1 MKQQVKVIKTQ
12 RDYDAAIARLSA
24 LMDEDTTP
32 GSSKEAELE
41 LLALVIQSYEHAK
54 VEPAVLDP
62 IEAILLRMDQ
72 LGLKKVDLVPYMGS
86 LPKVS
91 EVLARKRPL
100 NLAMIRKLHRG
111 LDIPADVLLAQTED
125 AVNLDETLPYDM
137 ARFPFKEM
145 FARGYFEGCSGL
157 REAKDRTEEWIRRFM
172 RGFDLQPIHQ
182 ARLRAPMH
190 QSGSRLMD
198 EYALLT
204 WHVAVLKKA
213 RQLKLKSAYVRG
225 CLTEERLRELARLSR
240 FEQGPRLAQE
250 FLADMGIAL
259 VFEEHFNKT
268 YLDGAAMFD
277 GDVPVVALTLRHDRL
292 DNFWFALLHEL
303 VHVQKHLGS
312 DNLFIADNLED
323 KVHQQTTE
331 EREADEGA
339 RDILIPQAEWL
350 ASGLAVEP
358 SMQAA
363 MALADR
369 LRIHPAIVAGR
380 VRHETGNWRLLSSIK
395 ADVRRLFADQL
406 RGLAQPARPARKS
419 PWVLKHARA

>member
-12 RDYDAAIARLSA
+12 RDYDAAIVRLSA
-24 LMDEDTTP
+24 LMDEDITP

-41 LLALVIQSYEHAK
+41 LLALVIESYERSK
-54 VEPAVLDP
+54 IEPVVLDP
-62 IEAILLRMDQ
+62 IEAILFRMDQ
-72 LGLKKVDLVPYMGS
+72 VGLKKVDLVPYMGS

-100 NLAMIRKLHRG
+100 NLAMIRKLHQG
-111 LDIPADVLLAQTED
+111 LGIPADVLLAQTED
-125 AVNLDETLPYDM
+125 AVDLDEAYPYDT
-137 ARFPFKEM
+137 AKFPFKEM
-145 FARGYFEGCSGL
+145 FARGYFEGFSGTL
-157 REAKDRTEEWIRRFM
+157 REAKDKTEELIRRFM
-172 RGFDLQPIHQ
+172 RGFNLQPVHQ
-182 ARLRAPMH
+182 ARLRAPLH

-213 RQLKLKSAYVRG
+213 RQLKPKSAYVKG
-225 CLTEERLRELARLSR
+225 SLTEERLRELARLSR

-259 VFEEHFNKT
+259 VVEDHFSKT

-277 GDVPVVALTLRHDRL
+277 GDLPVVALTLRHDRL

-303 VHVQKHLGS
+303 VHVKQHLKPEYP
-312 DNLFIADNLED
+312 FIADNLED
-323 KVHQQTTE
+323 KVHQQTQE
-331 EREADEGA
+331 EREADDGA
-339 RDILIPQAEWL
+339 RDILIPQAEWI
-350 ASGLAVEP
+350 ASGLTVAPTIE
-358 SMQAA
+358 AA
-363 MALADR
+363 IALADK
-369 LRIHPAIVAGR
+369 LRIHPIIVAGR

-406 RGLAQPARPARKS
+406 QELAQPA
-419 PWVLKHARA
+419 

>member
-12 RDYDAAIARLSA
+12 RDYDAAIVRLSA
-24 LMDEDTTP
+24 LMDEEVTP

-41 LLALVIQSYEHAK
+41 LLALVIESYERTK
-54 VEPAVLDP
+54 VEPVQLDP
-62 IEAILLRMDQ
+62 IEAILFRMDQ
-72 LGLKKVDLVPYMGS
+72 IGLKKVDLVPYMGS

-100 NLAMIRKLHRG
+100 NLAMIRKLHQG
-111 LDIPADVLLAQTED
+111 LGIPADVLLAQTED
-125 AVNLDETLPYDM
+125 SVDLGEVLPYDTSK
-137 ARFPFKEM
+137 FPFKEM
-145 FARGYFEGCSGL
+145 FARGYFKGFGGSL
-157 REAKDRTEEWIRRFM
+157 RDAKDKTEELIRGFM

-198 EYALLT
+198 GYALLA

-213 RQLKLKSAYVRG
+213 RDLKVKSPFAKES
-225 CLTEERLRELARLSR
+225 LTEERLRELARLSR
-240 FEQGPRLAQE
+240 FEQGPLLAQE

-259 VFEEHFNKT
+259 VVEDHFNKT

-277 GDVPVVALTLRHDRL
+277 GDLPVVALTLRHDRL

-303 VHVQKHLGS
+303 VHVQKHLNQGR
-312 DNLFIADNLED
+312 LFIADNLED

-350 ASGLAVEP
+350 AAGLTVEP
-358 SMQAA
+358 TMEAA
-363 MALADR
+363 IALADK
-369 LRIHPAIVAGR
+369 LRIHPSIVAGR

-395 ADVRRLFADQL
+395 ADVRRLFANQL
-406 RGLAQPARPARKS
+406 QELAQPA
-419 PWVLKHARA
+419 

>member
-1 MKQQVKVIKTQ
+1 MKQQVKVIKTP
-12 RDYDAAIARLSA
+12 RDYDAAIVRLSA
-24 LMDEDTTP
+24 LMDEDMAP

-41 LLALVIQSYEHAK
+41 LLALVVESYERSK
-54 VEPAVLDP
+54 VEPVVLDP
-62 IEAILLRMDQ
+62 IEAILFRMDQ
-72 LGLKKVDLVPYMGS
+72 IGLKKVDLVPYMGS

-100 NLAMIRKLHRG
+100 NLAMIRKLHQG
-111 LDIPADVLLAQTED
+111 LGIPADVLLAQTDD
-125 AVNLDETLPYDM
+125 AVDLDEALPYDT
-137 ARFPFKEM
+137 AKFPFKEM
-145 FARGYFEGCSGL
+145 FARGYSEGFSGTL
-157 REAKDRTEEWIRRFM
+157 REAKGKTEELIRRFM
-172 RGFDLQPIHQ
+172 RGFNLQPIHQ

-213 RQLKLKSAYVRG
+213 RQLKLKSAYVKG
-225 CLTEERLRELARLSR
+225 SLTEERLRELARLSR

-259 VFEEHFNKT
+259 VFEEHFSKT

-277 GDVPVVALTLRHDRL
+277 GDLPVVALTLRHDRL

-303 VHVQKHLGS
+303 VHIKEHLGP
-312 DNLFIADNLED
+312 DHWFIADNLED
-323 KVHQQTTE
+323 KVHQQTQE
-331 EREADEGA
+331 EREADDGA

-350 ASGLAVEP
+350 ASGLTVEP
-358 SMQAA
+358 TMEAA
-363 MALADR
+363 MVLADK
-369 LRIHPAIVAGR
+369 LRIHPTIVAGR

-395 ADVRRLFADQL
+395 ADVRRLFAINCRSLSNQLDQ
-406 RGLAQPARPARKS
+406 QRKS
-419 PWVLKHARA
+419 P

>member
-12 RDYDAAIARLSA
+12 RDYDAAIVRLSA
-24 LMDEDTTP
+24 LMDEEVTP

-41 LLALVIQSYEHAK
+41 LLALVIESYERTK
-54 VEPAVLDP
+54 VEPVQLDP
-62 IEAILLRMDQ
+62 IEAILFRMDQ
-72 LGLKKVDLVPYMGS
+72 IGLKKVDLVPYMGS

-100 NLAMIRKLHRG
+100 NLAMIRKLHQG
-111 LDIPADVLLAQTED
+111 LGIPADVLLAQTED
-125 AVNLDETLPYDM
+125 SVDLGEVLPYDTSK
-137 ARFPFKEM
+137 FPFKEM
-145 FARGYFEGCSGL
+145 FARGYFKGFAGTL
-157 REAKDRTEEWIRRFM
+157 RDAKDKTEELIRGFM

-198 EYALLT
+198 GYALLA

-213 RQLKLKSAYVRG
+213 RDLKVKSPFAKES
-225 CLTEERLRELARLSR
+225 LTEERLRELARLSR
-240 FEQGPRLAQE
+240 FEQGPLLAQE

-259 VFEEHFNKT
+259 VVEDHFNKT

-277 GDVPVVALTLRHDRL
+277 GDLPVVALTLRHDRL

-303 VHVQKHLGS
+303 VHVQKHLNQGR
-312 DNLFIADNLED
+312 LFIADNLED

-350 ASGLAVEP
+350 AAGLTAEPTMEAAIGLA
-358 SMQAA
+358 
-363 MALADR
+363 DK
-369 LRIHPAIVAGR
+369 LRIHPSIVAGR

-406 RGLAQPARPARKS
+406 QELAQTA
-419 PWVLKHARA
+419 

>member
-12 RDYDAAIARLSA
+12 RDYDAAIVLLSA
-24 LMDEDTTP
+24 LMDEDMTP

-41 LLALVIQSYEHAK
+41 LLALVIESYERSK
-54 VEPAVLDP
+54 VEPVVLDP
-62 IEAILLRMDQ
+62 IEAILFRMDQ
-72 LGLKKVDLVPYMGS
+72 IGLKKVDLVPYMSS

-100 NLAMIRKLHRG
+100 NLAMIRKLHQG
-111 LDIPADVLLAQTED
+111 LGIPADVLLAQTED
-125 AVNLDETLPYDM
+125 AVDLDEALPYDT
-137 ARFPFKEM
+137 AKFPFKEM
-145 FARGYFEGCSGL
+145 FARGYFEGFSGSL
-157 REAKDRTEEWIRRFM
+157 REAKDKTEELIRRFM
-172 RGFDLQPIHQ
+172 RGFNLQPIHQ

-190 QSGSRLMD
+190 QSGSWLMD
-198 EYALLT
+198 DYALLT

-213 RQLKLKSAYVRG
+213 RELKFKSPYVKG
-225 CLTEERLRELARLSR
+225 SLTEEGFRELARLSR

-259 VFEEHFNKT
+259 VFEDHFSKT

-277 GDVPVVALTLRHDRL
+277 GDRPVVALTLRHDRL

-303 VHVQKHLGS
+303 VHVQKHLTPERM
-312 DNLFIADNLED
+312 FIADNLED
-323 KVHQQTTE
+323 KVNQQTAE
-331 EREADEGA
+331 EREADEKA

-350 ASGLAVEP
+350 VSGLTGEP
-358 SMQAA
+358 TMEAA
-363 MALADR
+363 MTLADK
-369 LRIHPAIVAGR
+369 LRIHPTIVAGR

-406 RGLAQPARPARKS
+406 QELVQPA
-419 PWVLKHARA
+419 

>member
-12 RDYDAAIARLSA
+12 RDYDAAIVRLSA
-24 LMDEDTTP
+24 LMDEDMTP

-41 LLALVIQSYEHAK
+41 LVALVIESYERSK
-54 VEPAVLDP
+54 VEPVVLDP
-62 IEAILLRMDQ
+62 IEAILFRIDQ

-100 NLAMIRKLHRG
+100 NLAMIRKLHQG
-111 LDIPADVLLAQTED
+111 LGIPADVLLAQTED
-125 AVNLDETLPYDM
+125 AVDLNEALSYDT
-137 ARFPFKEM
+137 AKFPFKEM
-145 FARGYFEGCSGL
+145 YARGYFKGFSGSL
-157 REAKDRTEEWIRRFM
+157 REAKDKTEELIRKFM
-172 RGFDLQPIHQ
+172 YGFNLQPIHQ

-190 QSGSRLMD
+190 QCGSRLMD

-213 RQLKLKSAYVRG
+213 RQLKLKSAYVKG
-225 CLTEERLRELARLSR
+225 SLTEERLRELAHLSR

-259 VFEEHFNKT
+259 VFEEHFSKT

-277 GDVPVVALTLRHDRL
+277 GHLPVVALTLRHDRL

-303 VHVQKHLGS
+303 VHVQRHLGPE
-312 DNLFIADNLED
+312 NLFIADNLED

-339 RDILIPQAEWL
+339 RDLLIPQAVWL
-350 ASGLAVEP
+350 ASGLADEP
-358 SMQAA
+358 TMEAT
-363 MALADR
+363 MALADK
-369 LRIHPAIVAGR
+369 LRIHPTIVAGR
-380 VRHETGNWRLLSSIK
+380 VRYEADNWRLLSSIM

-406 RGLAQPARPARKS
+406 QELSPPA
-419 PWVLKHARA
+419 